1 MHIGFRYHI
10 ASLVAVFFS
19 LFLGILV
26 GSILFQDDLLI
37 QEQDIIIGEL
47 ETRFEELELLIYTMQ
62 GNLNKKNEKEQML
75 TMGWDQIRSV
85 FIADRLTEHDVI
97 FYKSNDSYNI
107 KRLVTLVE
115 EAGASVLGCFNWPQE
130 YDQLKV
136 QISKLRLNEKHEQ
149 IVIIWAEDSLIDI
162 ALQGIDYFKE
172 LGWKISLLQPFLSG
186 VSMQNLASEALIVN
200 NADTFLGELA
210 LIQGLSGNLSGIYG
224 YKNNAVNLL
233 PVLDME

>member
-37 QEQDIIIGEL
+37 QEQDSIISEL
-47 ETRFEELELLIYTMQ
+47 ETRFEELELLICTMQ
-62 GNLNKKNEKEQML
+62 GSLNKKNEKEQLL

-85 FIADRLTEHDVI
+85 FIDEKLTGHEVI
-97 FYKSNDSYNI
+97 FYKDDDSYNI

-115 EAGASVLGCFNWPQE
+115 EAGAIVLGCFNWPQE
-130 YDQLKV
+130 YEQLVV
-136 QISKLRLNEKHEQ
+136 QTSKLKLDKEHKQ
-149 IVIIWAEDSLIDI
+149 VVMIWAEESLTNA
-162 ALQGIDYFKE
+162 ALQGIDYFKK
-172 LGWKISLLQPFLSG
+172 LGWKISLLQPFLSSA
-186 VSMQNLASEALIVN
+186 SMQDMAKDALIVN
-200 NADTFLGELA
+200 IADTFIGELA
-210 LIQGLSGNLSGIYG
+210 LIQGISGNLSGIYG
-224 YKNNAVNLL
+224 YKNHAVNLL